1 MMKMKKGIIAAV
13 ILGSVTL
20 LSGCSVK
27 ETWDVLW
34 GADKESAESGSG
46 TEGEI
51 FDPNAVQV
59 DDSVEAPKFKTNLK
73 GSEAYAVGDKAKAL
87 KVEAT
92 VEGEGEITYQWYVNS
107 VESNGGGTKIEGA
120 TDQEYTPD
128 TTTEGY
134 YYYFVVATNTVN
146 KKINLTTS
154 KIKEI
159 HVDPELEPAP
169 KDGEQK
175 GWIQDKNGWYYL
187 DKNGDKLKSKLKA
200 IDNVT
205 YYFDKKGYMVTGWQ
219 EIKSKWYYFN
229 EDGSMATGFNTVDG
243 KKYFLSDKGVMHTG
257 WLDGDGSWFYAGD
270 DGVLVISEWKQIDG
284 AWYYFNEDGVMLS
297 NCEVNGKWLNP
308 DGKLAE

>member
-34 GADKESAESGSG
+34 GADKNSTESDSG

-59 DDSVEAPKFKTNLK
+59 DDSVDAPKFKTDLK
-73 GSEAYAVGDKAKAL
+73 GSEVYAVGDKAKAL

-120 TDQEYTPD
+120 TDKEYTPD
-128 TTTEGY
+128 TTKDGY

-169 KDGEQK
+169 KNGEQK
-175 GWIQDKNGWYYL
+175 GWIQDKNGWYYI

-205 YYFDKKGYMVTGWQ
+205 YYFNKKGYMVNGWQ

-243 KKYFLSDKGVMHTG
+243 KKYFLSDKGVLHTG
-257 WLDGDGSWFYAGD
+257 WLDGGGSWFYAGD
-270 DGVLVISEWKQIDG
+270 DGTLVISDWRQIDG